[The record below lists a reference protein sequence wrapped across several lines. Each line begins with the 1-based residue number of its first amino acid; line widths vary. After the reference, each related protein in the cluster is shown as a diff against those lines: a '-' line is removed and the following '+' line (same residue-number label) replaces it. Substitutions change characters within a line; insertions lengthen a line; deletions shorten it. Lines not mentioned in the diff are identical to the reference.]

1 MGSFRLDGQIAMVTG
16 GGTGLGLAIAKALAN
31 AGAKTALVGRRPKT
45 LADACDQIGPS
56 ASSWQADVT
65 DLATLPDLVSR
76 IETQLGPLDIL
87 VNNAGVH
94 LKKPALETSDDEFF
108 NVIQTH
114 LLASFTLTREV
125 VKRMLPLG
133 RGSVL
138 FIGSMASLFGIP
150 EVAAYTAAKAAVVGL
165 TKALA
170 VEWSSQGVRVNA
182 IAPGWIDS
190 GMARI
195 ALAKDPARQDKIVSR
210 TPMQRLGDDI
220 DIGAAAVYLCS
231 PAAQFVTGTTHVVD
245 GGVSIGF

>member
-1 MGSFRLDGQIAMVTG
+1 MESFRLDGQVAMVTG
-16 GGTGLGLAIAKALAN
+16 GGTGLGMAIAKALAS
-31 AGAKTALVGRRPKT
+31 AGAKTALIGRRRQT
-45 LADACDQIGPS
+45 LDEACGQIGPS

-65 DLATLPDLVSR
+65 DLAALPDLVSR

-94 LKKPALETSDDEFF
+94 LKKPALETTDDEFA

-114 LLASFTLTREV
+114 LMASFTLAREAAR
-125 VKRMLPLG
+125 RMLPRG

-138 FIGSMASLFGIP
+138 FIASMASLFGIP
-150 EVAAYTAAKAAVVGL
+150 EVAAYTAAKSAVVGL

-170 VEWSSQGVRVNA
+170 VEWSPKGVRVNA

-190 GMARI
+190 GMARV
-195 ALAKDPARQDKIVSR
+195 ALAKDPPRRDKIVSR
-210 TPMQRLGDDI
+210 TPMQRLGEDS
-220 DIGAAAVYLCS
+220 DIGHAAVYLCS
-231 PAAQFVTGTTHVVD
+231 PAAQFVTGTTQVVD